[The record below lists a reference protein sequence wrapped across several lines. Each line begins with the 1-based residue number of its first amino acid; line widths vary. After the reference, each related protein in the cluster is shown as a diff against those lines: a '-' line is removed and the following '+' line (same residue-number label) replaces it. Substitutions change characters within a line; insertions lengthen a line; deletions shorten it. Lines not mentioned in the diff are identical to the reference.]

1 MPPPTHLPVLPTPD
15 TLLQPVA
22 RAYPDGHEMP
32 EHWHEAPQLIH
43 AVSGVME
50 LRCADGFWVIS
61 PQQAL
66 WMPAGVPHRLRVRG
80 AVALR
85 TVYVAPALCAAR
97 MPAQPRSLVVAPL
110 LRELV
115 LQARPV
121 TRATPADGREAHL
134 MQLLLDELALAPA
147 IPLQLAMP
155 RDGRLQKICLGL
167 LHDPGDERGLEAW
180 GRLVGASTRTLSRL
194 FQAEFGTSFALWRQ
208 QARVFAAMPRLR
220 EGEAV
225 ARVAADL
232 GYGSAGAFATAFR
245 RLTGYSP
252 RELRRQAG

>member
-1 MPPPTHLPVLPTPD
+1 M
-15 TLLQPVA
+15 
-22 RAYPDGHEMP
+22 
-32 EHWHEAPQLIH
+32 
-43 AVSGVME
+43 
-50 LRCADGFWVIS
+50 
-61 PQQAL
+61 
-66 WMPAGVPHRLRVRG
+66 PHRLRVG

-97 MPAQPRSLVVAPL
+97 MPAQPRSPVVAPL

-180 GRLVGASTRTLSRL
+180 GGWWGVDAHLV
-194 FQAEFGTSFALWRQ
+194 ALVPCGVRYQ
-208 QARVFAAMPRLR
+208 LCL
-220 EGEAV
+220 
-225 ARVAADL
+225 VAAAGTGVRRDAAPARGRGGGARGGGP